1 MSTGLRILSRTL
13 RSALAPRRLPTI
25 QAGRRHISFTRPARA
40 AEDPGSFIANF
51 KHSPLFRQLAD
62 KPEALRAL
70 QELAELI
77 KSKGWN
83 FNANDPPSPV
93 TIMRIASDKEF
104 RTAASKVIEELHR
117 AGIDFRPEN
126 ALELLTGQS
135 AKDDGGKTS

>member
-1 MSTGLRILSRTL
+1 MSSGLRILSRAL
-13 RSALAPRRLPTI
+13 RPALALRRLP
-25 QAGRRHISFTRPARA
+25 AANGARRGISTTRPARA

-62 KPEALRAL
+62 KPDALRAL

-77 KSKGWN
+77 KAKGWN
-83 FNANDPPSPV
+83 IKADEPPSPV
-93 TIMRIASDKEF
+93 TIMRIASDREF
-104 RTAASKVIEELHR
+104 RAAASRVIEELQR

-135 AKDDGGKTS
+135 SKGDGEKKS